1 MNVSRQQLSAEH
13 LFIYTELIH
22 EACLRNVLLRY
33 VCMHHLG
40 MKGKNTKTA
49 VKLVKWSPML
59 TNLNCS
65 KLFVQYTKLLFI
77 ILVIAHLFF
86 PFCLPGCNILTGD

>member
-1 MNVSRQQLSAEH
+1 MRRV
-13 LFIYTELIH
+13 
-22 EACLRNVLLRY
+22 RNALLKY

-40 MKGKNTKTA
+40 MKEKNTKRA
-49 VKLVKWSPML
+49 VKLVKWPPVL

-77 ILVIAHLFF
+77 IMVIACLFS
-86 PFCLPGCNILTGD
+86 PFCLPECNILTRDRMYRSL